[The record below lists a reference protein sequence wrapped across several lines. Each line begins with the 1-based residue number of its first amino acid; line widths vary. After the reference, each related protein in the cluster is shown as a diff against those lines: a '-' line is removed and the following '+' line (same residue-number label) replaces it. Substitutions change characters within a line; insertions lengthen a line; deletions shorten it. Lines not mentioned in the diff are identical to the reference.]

1 MIYRHRVLP
10 STMLEAARLASEGAP
25 AGTVVLAGEQTAG
38 QGRHGRLWHSAPGE
52 GLYLTAILRVP
63 ELKPAITLALG
74 VAVADAISELTSILP
89 DLRWPNDVMI
99 GDRKLA
105 GILTQYEHGAVLAGI
120 GINVNQREFPPE
132 IRDLATS
139 LYIESGRTYSTED
152 LLQVILRRIEHISP
166 DNAIPEFTR
175 RSSYARGRR
184 ARVDLDDEV
193 VYGTTAGLN
202 EAGFL
207 LLDKDTG
214 ERITILAGGVRP
226 A

>member
-25 AGTVVLAGEQTAG
+25 AGTVVVAEEQTAG
-38 QGRHGRLWHSAPGE
+38 QGRHGRSWHSAPGE
-52 GLYLTAILRVP
+52 GLYFTAILRVP

-139 LYIESGRTYSTED
+139 LYIESGRTYSAED
-152 LLQVILRRIEHISP
+152 LLQAILRRIEQISP

-184 ARVDLDDEV
+184 ARVDLDGEV

>member
-1 MIYRHRVLP
+1 MIHRHRVLP
-10 STMLEAARLASEGAP
+10 STMIEAARLAAEGAP
-25 AGTVVLAGEQTAG
+25 AGTVVVAEEQTAG
-38 QGRHGRLWHSAPGE
+38 QGRHGRSWHSAPGD
-52 GLYLTAILRVP
+52 GLYFTVILRMP

-74 VAVADAISELTSILP
+74 VAVADSVREVAAIMP
-89 DLRWPNDVMI
+89 DLRWPNDVMV

-105 GILTQYEHGAVLAGI
+105 GILTRYEPGAVLAGI
-120 GINVNQREFPPE
+120 GINVNQPEFPPDL
-132 IRDLATS
+132 RDIATS
-139 LYIESGRTYSTED
+139 IRIESGRDCSTED
-152 LLQVILRRIEHISP
+152 LLQAFLRRLDSLSP
-166 DNAIPEFTR
+166 ENAIAEFSR
-175 RSSYARGRR
+175 RSSYALGRR
-184 ARVDLDDEV
+184 ARVDLEGET